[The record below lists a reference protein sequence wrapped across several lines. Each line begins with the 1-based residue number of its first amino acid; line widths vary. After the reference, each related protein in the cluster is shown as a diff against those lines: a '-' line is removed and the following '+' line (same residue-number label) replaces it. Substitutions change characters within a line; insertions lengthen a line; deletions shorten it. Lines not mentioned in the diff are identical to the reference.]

1 MVESGRAGKSSIS
14 HSFSSIAPP
23 LAAAGVAKYA
33 GLLSAGIS
41 NEITVTGS
49 LPHGPTS
56 QNVTYFVIDRSSK
69 TIVSQVI
76 LPDASELFKAVEM
89 RLKVGRYAS
98 AYDIGTFDANGEF
111 TACPFLS
118 VRSSL
123 NLAPPSEPTSG

>member
-1 MVESGRAGKSSIS
+1 MVKSGRAGKSSIS
-14 HSFSSIAPP
+14 LSFQSIAPP
-23 LAAAGVAKYA
+23 ITAAGIASYA
-33 GLLSAGIS
+33 GVLSAGIS

-49 LPHGPTS
+49 LPHGATT
-56 QNVTYFVIDRSSK
+56 QNVTYFVIDNATK

-76 LPDASELFKAVEM
+76 LPDASELFKAVEI

-111 TACPFLS
+111 TVCPFLS

-123 NLAPPSEPTSG
+123 NL